1 MADSCV
7 PPSSP
12 RLRERFIRVVRQNHY
27 SRRTEKT
34 YWYWIRFY
42 IHFHGK
48 RHPLDLT
55 EPEVTAF
62 LSYLAVHRHVA
73 ANTQRIAL
81 NAIVFLYKR
90 VLERPL
96 GELPGIHFSTRPR
109 RLPSVFSH
117 ADAMAVISALP
128 DPHQLVASLMYGS
141 GLRVTEACR
150 LRVKDIDFQRQLI
163 VVRDGKGN
171 KDRTTLLPAPLRS
184 PLLDLVRQISIKVQS
199 LPREKRVP
207 VLLPHALAKKY
218 PQAGTS
224 VPWQWLFPSTGTC
237 LDDRGR
243 LAQYHLHVTA
253 VQRQVREVIRS
264 LGLSYPASCHTF
276 RHTFATELLR
286 RGSDIRTVQ
295 ELLGHSDLRTTQIY
309 THVLGQQF
317 AGTGSPLDEIR
328 EVPVHYD
335 PAVVRF
341 PGFRGSGFPGGALR
355 PVAG

>member
-1 MADSCV
+1 MLDSAV
-7 PPSSP
+7 QPRSP
-12 RLRERFIRVVRQNHY
+12 RLRDRFLTVVRQNHY

-42 IHFHGK
+42 IHFHG
-48 RHPLDLT
+48 RHHPLELT
-55 EPEVTAF
+55 ESDVTAF
-62 LSYLAVHRHVA
+62 LSHLAVQRHVA

-90 VLERPL
+90 VLDRPL

-117 ADAMAVISALP
+117 ADAVAVISALP
-128 DPHQLVASLMYGS
+128 QPHRLVASLMYGS

-150 LRVKDIDFQRQLI
+150 LRIKDIDFDRHLI

-171 KDRTTLLPAPLRS
+171 KDRTTLLPASVRPSLLEVIRS
-184 PLLDLVRQISIKVQS
+184 ISQRIQSIK
-199 LPREKRVP
+199 REHRVP
-207 VLLPHALAKKY
+207 VLLPHALERKY
-218 PQAGTS
+218 PQAATS
-224 VPWQWLFPSTGTC
+224 VPWQWLFPSAGTC
-237 LDDRGR
+237 LDDQGR
-243 LAQYHLHVTA
+243 VVQYHLHITA
-253 VQRQVREVIRS
+253 VQRQVRDVIRS

-317 AGTGSPLDEIR
+317 AGTGSPLDAIQ
-328 EVPVHYD
+328 EVP
-335 PAVVRF
+335 
-341 PGFRGSGFPGGALR
+341 GNL
-355 PVAG
+355 